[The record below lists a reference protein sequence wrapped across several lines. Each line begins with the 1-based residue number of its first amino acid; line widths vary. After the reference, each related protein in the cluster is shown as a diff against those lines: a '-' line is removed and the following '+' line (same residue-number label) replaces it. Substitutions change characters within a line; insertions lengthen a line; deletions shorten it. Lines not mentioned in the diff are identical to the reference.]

1 METLYEKIIRLCPDL
16 DIENFINGD
25 IVLQNDSD
33 EKGDYI
39 AKWDIDISL
48 PDGLKL
54 GK

>member
-1 METLYEKIIRLCPDL
+1 MTLYEQIKSAYPEL
-16 DIENFINGD
+16 EKEFVNGT

-39 AKWDIDISL
+39 ASWNYDKPI